1 MNWNHLKW
9 SPSEKKI
16 ARSAYDAA
24 LESALAKTMTEFKRK
39 ADAVTTP
46 SEMWEIE
53 DYLHQQRREI
63 DELFDYR
70 YSQLPLVFARL
81 VRVGHLDESRLAGLS
96 EEKRDIIRS
105 FLSLR
110 ARE

>member
-1 MNWNHLKW
+1 MNLHNLKW
-9 SPSEKKI
+9 SPAEKKI

-24 LESALAKTMTEFKRK
+24 LDFALAKIMADFRRK
-39 ADAVTTP
+39 AEAVTTP

-53 DYLHQQRREI
+53 GYLRQQRQEI

-81 VRVGHLDESRLAGLS
+81 VREGHMDEGRLAGLS
-96 EEKRDIIRS
+96 EEKREIIRS
-105 FLSLR
+105 LLSLVR
-110 ARE
+110 GE